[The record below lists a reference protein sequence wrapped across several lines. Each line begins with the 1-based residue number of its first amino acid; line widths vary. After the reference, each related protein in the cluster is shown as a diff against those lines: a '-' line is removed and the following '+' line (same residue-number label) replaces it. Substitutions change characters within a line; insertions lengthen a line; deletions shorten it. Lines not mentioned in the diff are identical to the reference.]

1 MKSSSARRECGSSSR
16 TRDTRYVN
24 PEVDLMFPVAR
35 MRFGLRPVT
44 RVTRSVLLTVLTL
57 AGLPDDVFAQSPVC
71 HATRRGESAT
81 EAARRVTGEGRN
93 AYQTWFQIMDPSSRF
108 VPKSQYD
115 RIRAGWRACVI
126 KPAIRRVP
134 SIANHIEASEAADG
148 SAALNRSS
156 VSQVLAAPA
165 PLAVAARR
173 DDAGVRSLAAASD
186 VFGRVGRVDLTMVWL
201 CAAMVVLWFGWR
213 IVDDYFARRKT
224 TAIVV
229 GSFVHRFVDE
239 FERPLVRYDLGER
252 PVKSRLRCGARRG
265 RFDILLAPGEGRR
278 YPNLSDHKRNL
289 EYDVAR
295 VMRVLADDLFVSG
308 APYRRA
314 GWIVVPFR
322 FTADSKQSGVACISS
337 L

>member
-1 MKSSSARRECGSSSR
+1 
-16 TRDTRYVN
+16 
-24 PEVDLMFPVAR
+24 MFSVAR
-35 MRFGLRPVT
+35 LRFGLRPVAH
-44 RVTRSVLLTVLTL
+44 VSRSVLLTVLAL
-57 AGLPDDVFAQSPVC
+57 AGLPQDVSAQSPVC

-81 EAARRVTGEGRN
+81 QVARRVTGEGRN

-126 KPAIRRVP
+126 KPAIGRA
-134 SIANHIEASEAADG
+134 SSNANRIEASEAADG

-156 VSQVLAAPA
+156 VPQALAAPPPPA
-165 PLAVAARR
+165 GADRR
-173 DDAGVRSLAAASD
+173 DDANVRSQAADSD
-186 VFGRVGRVDLTMVWL
+186 VFGRLGHVDLRMLWL
-201 CAAMVVLWFGWR
+201 CAAMVVPLFGWR
-213 IVDDYFARRKT
+213 IVDDYLNRRKT

-239 FERPLVRYDLGER
+239 FERPLVRYDVGER
-252 PVKSRLRCGARRG
+252 PVRSRLRCGARRG

-278 YPNLSDHKRNL
+278 YPNLSDHKKNL

-308 APYRRA
+308 APYVRA

-322 FTADSKQSGVACISS
+322 LTADSKQSGVACISS